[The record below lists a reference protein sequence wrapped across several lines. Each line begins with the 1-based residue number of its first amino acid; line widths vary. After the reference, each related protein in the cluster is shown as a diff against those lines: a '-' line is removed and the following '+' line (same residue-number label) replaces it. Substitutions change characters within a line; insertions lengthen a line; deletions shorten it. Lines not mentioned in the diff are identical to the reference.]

1 MGIVTL
7 FRFCRTYD
15 LISSEVAHGLW
26 VCSSFISC
34 QRSIAVIRLL
44 ITVCDTSLCI
54 MNNWIGRLVVRWPEY
69 ERGNCWINELSIF
82 IKLNL

>member
-15 LISSEVAHGLW
+15 LISSEVTHGLW

-34 QRSIAVIRLL
+34 QRSIAVIRRQ
-44 ITVCDTSLCI
+44 IAVCDILLCI
-54 MNNWIGRLVVRWPEY
+54 MNNWIGRLVVR
-69 ERGNCWINELSIF
+69 
-82 IKLNL
+82 